1 VTAEPV
7 IQSRNIPRIQHDE
20 AMAITAEENRRL
32 WELLVEIRPD
42 QWSLPT
48 DCTRWDVRAI
58 VIHLIASA
66 EAQASAVEFVR
77 QAVVGSRLTK
87 QIGGIYPVDGLN
99 EAGLRARSHLTPA
112 ELPELWS
119 SVAARAL
126 RARRRMPRPI
136 RALPLLRL
144 APKYWKPVGY
154 LYDIGFTR
162 DVWMHRVDLS
172 RAIGRTFDATAA
184 HDGRIVATRTE
195 PCDAAA
201 DGLNL
206 PRHVRTTN
214 TVLWLAQPVHRAGDV
229 RQAAHDRPVS
239 RVDACRPNV
248 NQYLAVPDLG
258 LVDLPEFQHLG

>member
-1 VTAEPV
+1 VSAETV
-7 IQSRNIPRIQHDE
+7 IPAGTIPRIQHDE

-32 WELLVEIRPD
+32 GELLVEIKPD

-58 VIHLIASA
+58 VIHLIAGA
-66 EAQASAVEFVR
+66 EAQASAIEFVR

-119 SVAARAL
+119 SVAATAL

-144 APKYWKPVGY
+144 APKEWKPLGY

-184 HDGRIVATRTE
+184 HDGRIVADIIAEWATTHQDPFTLDLTGPAGGIYSRDPAPT
-195 PCDAAA
+195 A
-201 DGLNL
+201 DRIDMNAIDCCRILSGRGT
-206 PRHVRTTN
+206 PAG
-214 TVLWLAQPVHRAGDV
+214 VLHHPL
-229 RQAAHDRPVS
+229 
-239 RVDACRPNV
+239 
-248 NQYLAVPDLG
+248 LL
-258 LVDLPEFQHLG
+258 

>member
-1 VTAEPV
+1 V
-7 IQSRNIPRIQHDE
+7 RNIPRIQHDE

-144 APKYWKPVGY
+144 APKYWKPLGY

-172 RAIGRTFDATAA
+172 RAIGRTFDATAS
-184 HDGRIVATRTE
+184 HDGRIVADIIAEWATTHQDPFTLKLTVTRRRDLQPRPSPHGRTHRH
-195 PCDAAA
+195 
-201 DGLNL
+201 GRHRLL
-206 PRHVRTTN
+206 PHPLRPWNPRRRPPPPTPPLEHSAPRSPMAVR
-214 TVLWLAQPVHRAGDV
+214 
-229 RQAAHDRPVS
+229 
-239 RVDACRPNV
+239 
-248 NQYLAVPDLG
+248 
-258 LVDLPEFQHLG
+258 